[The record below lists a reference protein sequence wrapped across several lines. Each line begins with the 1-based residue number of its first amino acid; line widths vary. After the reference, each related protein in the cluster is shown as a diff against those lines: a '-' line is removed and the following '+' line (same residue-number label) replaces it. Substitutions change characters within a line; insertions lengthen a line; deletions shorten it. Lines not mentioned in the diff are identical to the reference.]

1 MIWTKEAI
9 TQCSFLIPTKKKEGL
24 WAQVTGAFRTA
35 DEVDTNASFTY
46 DWYIFSL
53 IRLSDIFVFD
63 NLCQF

>member
-1 MIWTKEAI
+1 MDKRSYYAV
-9 TQCSFLIPTKKKEGL
+9 QLSYSYKKKEGL